1 MNAFHEFK
9 ERVDPGGATLE
20 SLLDLFDKTRVAE
33 LASYGQIAMER
44 VVIIEQL
51 SEVVDAGAP
60 ENALQK
66 LISKGPWLI
75 DPTWS
80 VITMNQSLRTFA
92 ERFTAL
98 WRSRYGEDLAIDIG
112 QGRTRPD
119 FTAMEVSGRLRVI
132 EIKAP
137 RHKLDS
143 NDFGRL
149 QNYVLALRKFFAENR
164 AMSETFRDGWQLDLV
179 VDGVAI
185 KNSTEL
191 EALSSFQEKEE
202 VVQVTWEDF
211 IARAQRANSEFLN
224 VRYAANRESEQL
236 QESLL
241 GSEHEL

>member
-1 MNAFHEFK
+1 M
-9 ERVDPGGATLE
+9 
-20 SLLDLFDKTRVAE
+20 
-33 LASYGQIAMER
+33 
-44 VVIIEQL
+44 
-51 SEVVDAGAP
+51 VDAGAP